1 MDFNNDLTDMATQTA
16 HAFHTRGR
24 ALSTHAIKARL
35 FAINVERILSPV
47 ASMFSAES
55 YELLREFFTN
65 HLFMPVDR
73 VARDRAVETLYAKMK
88 AVTVMGVSQN
98 LRESVE
104 LTRLANSLDE
114 SLVSILR
121 RRNYSSVE
129 QIGHEEVDSA
139 ILEENRQAD
148 RERQVELLG
157 NNMRFFHRMSHAP
170 LAGFMLPSMKK
181 VAKATGVGCLVDQ
194 LDVGYRAAHAI
205 PDIEAFVTAIRA
217 DECCRLAALFDPRNA
232 N

>member
-1 MDFNNDLTDMATQTA
+1 MDLNNDVTETATQNA

-24 ALSTHAIKARL
+24 TLSTQAIKARL
-35 FAINVERILSPV
+35 FAINVERILGPV

-73 VARDRAVETLYAKMK
+73 AARDRAVETLYTKMK
-88 AVTVMGVSQN
+88 SVTLMGFAQN
-98 LRESVE
+98 LSESVE

-114 SLVSILR
+114 SLVAVLR
-121 RRNYSSVE
+121 RRNYVSVE
-129 QIGHEEVDSA
+129 QIGPEEIDSA
-139 ILEENRQAD
+139 IVEEGRKAD
-148 RERQVELLG
+148 RERQIELLG
-157 NNMRFFHRMSHAP
+157 NNMRFFHKMSHAP

-194 LDVGYRAAHAI
+194 IDIGYRAARAI
-205 PDIEAFVTAIRA
+205 PDIDAFVTAIRT
-217 DECCRLAALFDPRNA
+217 DECERLAALFDPRNV